1 MQANF
6 GAAGMSSKT
15 RQPGR
20 RIGRAGPSVL
30 LETIFFSDT
39 VSGLNDTSQNRQCR
53 CAAYAA

>member
-1 MQANF
+1 
-6 GAAGMSSKT
+6 MSSKT